1 MKSVKELKVGSFRG
15 LYLEIYRVHV
25 QCIRVL
31 LKRDWMDNT
40 ASDVTK

>member
-1 MKSVKELKVGSFRG
+1 MKNVKELKVGSFRG

-31 LKRDWMDNT
+31 KRDWMDNT